1 MRQFVILISM
11 CINGI
16 NSCGMMLSKLVLR
29 PIKPDNYPLK
39 LVVVTLSH
47 IFNSWWVLV
56 SFRTKKSPELA
67 RFFSLKSWLN
77 AAAEARP
84 R

>member
-29 PIKPDNYPLK
+29 PIKPDNYQIRLDG
-39 LVVVTLSH
+39 VVNYNNIIMFKIIPRIIIYSQY
-47 IFNSWWVLV
+47 
-56 SFRTKKSPELA
+56 
-67 RFFSLKSWLN
+67 FSMFLN
-77 AAAEARP
+77 VPQAWC
-84 R
+84 